1 MRKFLFILPVWLFIA
16 GCAEFLTD
24 PILESSKVYYIG
36 KHIAPKT
43 RLSSSDG
50 CIMSIIDNGKVT
62 EMSTVEKSDSLF
74 KITDVGSGSAGTC
87 SGYYL
92 KAEKENDNREYRIYI
107 TRDSLSRH
115 ILPNLP
121 GDDKYYLGHVWLE
134 EEEFNKMLKSEQE
147 RRKQEN
153 ERQEKEK
160 AQRKKNIAQFEKACP
175 ECANI
180 YLVHNDVKCPLS
192 MSLAI
197 SQCRNIKYKKDSSKR
212 ISVYLE
218 ECPGGDG
225 SVVFSY
231 GTQFAQVESL
241 SINGRYLSRNIFTA
255 EELDSTVFSW
265 CWIALTTNNK

>member
-1 MRKFLFILPVWLFIA
+1 MIVEHNKPDFIGKQVAERYFNSGKGLLEWNSTVYKISDVRYNYEKNGSTSYDLVLLNENNNESHSYPISEGNLMSGALPNTLMLA
-16 GCAEFLTD
+16 
-24 PILESSKVYYIG
+24 ESSEYKKTLEDKRKYI
-36 KHIAPKT
+36 
-43 RLSSSDG
+43 
-50 CIMSIIDNGKVT
+50 
-62 EMSTVEKSDSLF
+62 
-74 KITDVGSGSAGTC
+74 
-87 SGYYL
+87 
-92 KAEKENDNREYRIYI
+92 
-107 TRDSLSRH
+107 
-115 ILPNLP
+115 
-121 GDDKYYLGHVWLE
+121 
-134 EEEFNKMLKSEQE
+134 EQE
-147 RRKQEN
+147 KKEN

-160 AQRKKNIAQFEKACP
+160 AQRKQNIAQFEKACP

-197 SQCRNIKYKKDSSKR
+197 SQCRNIKYKKDSSRR

-218 ECPGGDG
+218 GCPGGDG